1 MAVAVNTPPLP
12 SLNLP
17 TPQQNKME
25 DRLEEA
31 IHVLQRHA
39 GGQGGPGL
47 AEMHS
52 LLSSGMGL
60 AQSFGSAG
68 LGMASRLHGLVR
80 GALHRMGRGRRW
92 PYMDERMTDLMN

>member
-1 MAVAVNTPPLP
+1 
-12 SLNLP
+12 
-17 TPQQNKME
+17 ME

-60 AQSFGSAG
+60 AQTFGSAG
-68 LGMASRLHGLVR
+68 LGMASRLQGLVR
-80 GALHRMGRGRRW
+80 T
-92 PYMDERMTDLMN
+92 PT

>member
-1 MAVAVNTPPLP
+1 
-12 SLNLP
+12 
-17 TPQQNKME
+17 ME

-68 LGMASRLHGLVR
+68 LGMASRLQGLVR
-80 GALHRMGRGRRW
+80 GLCTEWAGGGDGRTW
-92 PYMDERMTDLMN
+92 MKE